1 MPAHYEYAYTT
12 GTLPA
17 TPIKSIEYHYNDS
30 SWSDVLTGISEV
42 TYTNSNTSTA
52 SAYSL
57 NGATNESSETDT
69 IEFDALAQSLL
80 GNNYRK
86 VDLTDNAVVNVGN
99 DALVVPSTN
108 TSTYSTNSV
117 TTNSTTLYTF
127 QSDEIGNITNV
138 SGVVDLEWN
147 GRRLESIS
155 QGGTEILSYKYNID
169 GQRVSKT
176 VTDPETN
183 EVTTTEYFYNGSILA
198 GQKTGDNVLIFM
210 YDNNGDVFGF
220 TYNGTPYYYVKN
232 AQNDVF
238 LIVDETGEPVVI
250 YQYDAWGKF
259 GCYDATEENIASVNP
274 ITYRSYYVDLEMGF
288 FMYYLNSRYYMA
300 DWGRFIS
307 ADTTDILSVQSD
319 LYDKNLFAYCDNNPV
334 VRADNGGEFWNY
346 VIGGLVG
353 AVASGISAAI
363 SGGDWKTIILNT
375 SIGAIGGVL
384 AASGLSIGIQ
394 VVAGG
399 LLSGGSSLANQMIIE
414 GKTLKEVDWLDV
426 GIDTAIGVG
435 ASVLS
440 YRVTKSAS
448 DAAGKVI
455 NRGVN
460 KIVKG
465 QQSLLSG
472 SKYGNGAIKRGTTI
486 LNDGIKQLNTVRGTS
501 SVVGSTTGGFFASVK
516 SFFKRVFG

>member
-1 MPAHYEYAYTT
+1 MPAHYEYTYTT

-17 TPIKSIEYHYNDS
+17 TPRKSIEYHYNDS

-69 IEFDALAQSLL
+69 IEFDSLAQSLL
-80 GNNYRK
+80 GNNYKK
-86 VDLTDNAVVNVGN
+86 VDLFSTS
-99 DALVVPSTN
+99 LVKGRGTVEDGGGILTPESN
-108 TSTYSTNSV
+108 ISTYSTNSV

-155 QGGTEILSYKYNID
+155 QNGTEILSYDYNID
-169 GQRVSKT
+169 GQRTKKI
-176 VTDPETN
+176 VTDPTTGTT
-183 EVTTTEYFYNGSILA
+183 TTTEFFYNGSILA

-238 LIVDETGEPVVI
+238 LILDETGEPVVI

-288 FMYYLNSRYYMA
+288 YMYYLNSRYYMA
-300 DWGRFIS
+300 DWCRFIS
-307 ADTTDILSVQSD
+307 ADGVVSEVGGNVLGN
-319 LYDKNLFAYCDNNPV
+319 NLFAYCQNNPV
-334 VRADNGGEFWNY
+334 NLSDETGNWPKW
-346 VIGGLVG
+346 I
-353 AVASGISAAI
+353 ASVS
-363 SGGDWKTIILNT
+363 KTISNAVKKAVNT
-375 SIGAIGGVL
+375 VVNVVKSFSSSSRRASMVIASINSLPRTGDPNSSQTLPNPDGTPKQKRWYGPD
-384 AASGLSIGIQ
+384 
-394 VVAGG
+394 
-399 LLSGGSSLANQMIIE
+399 GSAVRDRDYNHTGDDVTFPHDHE
-414 GKTLKEVDWLDV
+414 WKDGERGKEHLDPDPEYEFTTEQ
-426 GIDTAIGVG
+426 IIGVG
-435 ASVLS
+435 VVLVCAVGIAYVVANDLTGIGVVDDFLIAPLGAGAS
-440 YRVTKSAS
+440 
-448 DAAGKVI
+448 
-455 NRGVN
+455 
-460 KIVKG
+460 
-465 QQSLLSG
+465 
-472 SKYGNGAIKRGTTI
+472 
-486 LNDGIKQLNTVRGTS
+486 
-501 SVVGSTTGGFFASVK
+501 TGLTL
-516 SFFKRVFG
+516 VFGYS

>member
-1 MPAHYEYAYTT
+1 MPAHYEYTYTT

-17 TPIKSIEYHYNDS
+17 TPRKSIEYHYNDS

-155 QGGTEILSYKYNID
+155 QNGTEILSYKYNID

-183 EVTTTEYFYNGSILA
+183 EATTTEYFYNGSILA

-238 LIVDETGEPVVI
+238 LILDETGEPVVI

-274 ITYRSYYVDLEMGF
+274 ITYRSYYVDLEMGM

-307 ADTTDILSVQSD
+307 ADSYVQTGQGVLSNNMFAYCMNNPVKFIKKTGDKKDRGRFLVLTKVRQTDIL
-319 LYDKNLFAYCDNNPV
+319 
-334 VRADNGGEFWNY
+334 
-346 VIGGLVG
+346 ILVMRN
-353 AVASGISAAI
+353 A
-363 SGGDWKTIILNT
+363 KT
-375 SIGAIGGVL
+375 S
-384 AASGLSIGIQ
+384 
-394 VVAGG
+394 
-399 LLSGGSSLANQMIIE
+399 
-414 GKTLKEVDWLDV
+414 
-426 GIDTAIGVG
+426 
-435 ASVLS
+435 
-440 YRVTKSAS
+440 TKA
-448 DAAGKVI
+448 
-455 NRGVN
+455 
-460 KIVKG
+460 
-465 QQSLLSG
+465 
-472 SKYGNGAIKRGTTI
+472 
-486 LNDGIKQLNTVRGTS
+486 
-501 SVVGSTTGGFFASVK
+501 
-516 SFFKRVFG
+516 

>member
-1 MPAHYEYAYTT
+1 MPAHYEYTYTT

-17 TPIKSIEYHYNDS
+17 TPRKSIEYHYNDS

-57 NGATNESSETDT
+57 NGVTNESSETDT

-169 GQRVSKT
+169 GQRTKKI
-176 VTDPETN
+176 VTDPTTGTT
-183 EVTTTEYFYNGSILA
+183 TTTEFFYNGSILA

-238 LIVDETGEPVVI
+238 LILDETGTAVVL
-250 YQYDAWGKF
+250 YQYDAWGKI
-259 GCYDATEENIASVNP
+259 GCFDVTEENISSVNP

-288 FMYYLNSRYYMA
+288 YMYYLNSRYYMA
-300 DWGRFIS
+300 DWGRFLS
-307 ADTTDILSVQSD
+307 ADGYYDTQTGVLSH
-319 LYDKNLFAYCDNNPV
+319 NMFAYCNNNPV
-334 VRADNGGEFWNY
+334 NYADPQG
-346 VIGGLVG
+346 
-353 AVASGISAAI
+353 
-363 SGGDWKTIILNT
+363 T
-375 SIGAIGGVL
+375 SIVSVLLKIVKVVVVPVAYYVLKQFIKSSITGRDLELDATDAVESVITDNNEVLGAIGKVSDTGKNL
-384 AASGLSIGIQ
+384 NNGLDNRLQHCKNIVDAGYARANNQPFIVKNLDTAEFKSDIDYSNYCMSLVDSLYNKMSLYHSINLNGKSWDMLTSNEQQIIY
-394 VVAGG
+394 G
-399 LLSGGSSLANQMIIE
+399 LLPDIDNRFVFSGYNDAFCG
-414 GKTLKEVDWLDV
+414 GVDF
-426 GIDTAIGVG
+426 
-435 ASVLS
+435 
-440 YRVTKSAS
+440 
-448 DAAGKVI
+448 
-455 NRGVN
+455 
-460 KIVKG
+460 
-465 QQSLLSG
+465 
-472 SKYGNGAIKRGTTI
+472 
-486 LNDGIKQLNTVRGTS
+486 
-501 SVVGSTTGGFFASVK
+501 GG
-516 SFFKRVFG
+516 